1 MRFRRLLQRN
11 LQPWKFANQPL
22 STIFRRITK
31 KRVLGSLRNFVAGV
45 SVERSS
51 KRFEGKFTIMLV
63 SWSDFPEVHT
73 FLYIQRFYRRVVG
86 KNVKFEG
93 IRLINY

>member
-11 LQPWKFANQPL
+11 LQPWKFANQPF

-31 KRVLGSLRNFVAGV
+31 KRVLGSLRNFVPGV

-51 KRFEGKFTIMLV
+51 KRFEGKFTIKLV
-63 SWSDFPEVHT
+63 AGQIFPK
-73 FLYIQRFYRRVVG
+73 YILFYTYNAFIEESLERT
-86 KNVKFEG
+86 
-93 IRLINY
+93 